1 MKKIV
6 TVLGLLVGIFT
17 LTTFLGSSGGRAGAA
32 NSGNTGA
39 PGDASLVCGNC
50 HNSGS
55 GTYGVPTVSV
65 SVATTLGGTPITQY
79 APGQEYFVTTTIAAP
94 MGSPAGYGFQ
104 SVYLDDSENSTG
116 SLSEIAAEPTTQ
128 VAAASNGRD
137 YAEHSG
143 IDADGVFRFKW
154 TAPALGTG
162 PVMIYTVGNAVDGTG
177 NTSNDS
183 GSPSPIIVTLT
194 EQSLPVELTN
204 IDARTEKA
212 RVELTWTTAT
222 EENVSH
228 FDVERSIDGETF
240 TTIDQVPAYGSSQVE
255 RDYLLTD
262 DSAPTGNNFYR
273 LRVVDLDDSFI
284 YSPVVSAMVEGG
296 VIQLGAF
303 PNPAEGIV
311 RFSANVSP
319 ETALVVRDGFG
330 RKLWAGNTGAGVD
343 LSPYPSG
350 IYLLE
355 AMIDGK
361 RTVERIVKR

>member
-1 MKKIV
+1 MKKTS
-6 TVLGLLVGIFT
+6 TVLALLVGVFT
-17 LTTFLGSSGGRAGAA
+17 LTTFFGNSGGRAGVA

-39 PGDASLVCGNC
+39 PGDAALVCGNC

-55 GTYGVPTVSV
+55 GTYGVPTVAV
-65 SVATTLGGTPITQY
+65 SVATTLGGVAITQY
-79 APGQEYFVTTTIAAP
+79 APGQEYFVTTTITAP

-104 SVYLDDSENSTG
+104 SVYLDDAENSTG
-116 SLSEIAAEPTTQ
+116 TLSEIAAEPTTQ
-128 VAAASNGRD
+128 VATAANGRD
-137 YAEHSG
+137 YAEHAG

-162 PVMIYTVGNAVDGTG
+162 PVMIYTVGNTVNSNGSTG
-177 NTSNDS
+177 GDS
-183 GSPSPIIVTLT
+183 GSPSPTIVTLT

-204 IDARTEKA
+204 IDARTEKSK
-212 RVELTWTTAT
+212 VELTWTTAT

-228 FDVERSIDGETF
+228 FDVERSTDGETF
-240 TTIDQVPAYGSSQVE
+240 TTIDQVPAHGSSQVE
-255 RDYLLTD
+255 RGYVLTD
-262 DSAPTGNNFYR
+262 ESAPTGNNFYR
-273 LRVVDLDDSFI
+273 LRVVDLDDSFT
-284 YSPVVSAMVEGG
+284 YSPVVSAVVEGS

-303 PNPAEGIV
+303 PNPAEGMV

-330 RKLWAGNTGAGVD
+330 RELWTGMTGSGVD

-361 RTVERIVKR
+361 RTVERVVKR